1 MEPGPPSAD
10 RDARLLGLAL
20 LHGYVEAE
28 QLQRAAESDSS
39 PSRILAELRRSGALD
54 DPCLEGLG
62 QALRAFQA
70 GPEADARTG
79 PTHLE
84 PPRHF
89 SDTAEGR
96 PAGPDP
102 WDDDAGRW
110 NSGARV
116 LRRFKVERW
125 KHYRNLRFIGEGGM
139 GRIYKAED
147 PDLKRTVALKFLRGQ
162 EPAQLKRF
170 LFEAQAQA
178 LMDHPNI
185 CRVYEISE
193 WQGQHYIAMQYVNG
207 PTLLRAA
214 PGLSLEAKLRIAA
227 TVAEAVHAAHRRG
240 LIHRDLK
247 PANVL
252 LEQDG
257 AGGFKPYVL
266 DFGLARELDAPGLT
280 ASGLVLGTTAYISPE
295 QARGEAHHVD
305 RRTDIYGLGATLFEL
320 FTGTPPFG
328 EAQGLDCLRRVVE
341 EEPPRLRSMAPQLPR
356 DLETVVM
363 KCLEKEPA
371 RRYDDAQGL
380 AEDLRR
386 VAEGEPIQARR
397 ASLGFRV
404 RRFASRNRAVV
415 AISGFAVVGILAI
428 GGIAGYARF
437 TATIRERHAQ
447 NFGQE
452 AGTVESILRYARLA
466 PIQDTEPMERA
477 AWERFAQL
485 EAGVASAGR
494 LAAGPGAYAIG
505 RSLLAFGQ
513 ADKAVDHLQFAEQA
527 GLKSPDLSS
536 ALGRCYGALYRQELD
551 RAQRLE
557 SDQERDHLVR
567 EVENT
572 WKAKALNHLRAGRG
586 LGLEPPEFP
595 EALVEF
601 YGSNWKMSLQKAR
614 EAQAISPLFYEAK
627 WLEGEI
633 QLAQATEQSGA
644 TEEAQLIQQALDCF
658 LDAQKVAP
666 SDPRL
671 HLGEARACRELLR
684 LARDR
689 QLEDHLLL
697 QVRRAVEACLRI
709 HPSDPSPPAQ
719 VAWSLAVV
727 AQKPHR
733 KGREAVGLL
742 TEGLTLLEPILNRRP
757 DDYEALAARAKIR
770 NQLAQ
775 QQSSSGQDPLS
786 FAKASVEDSQAAIR
800 AYPGDPAMLAQGCVN
815 AQFLMTQEG
824 LRGLDPEASFSLAT
838 GWAAKML
845 QRFPQEIRT
854 QLRWATIHIERANF
868 LKDHGGDPGA
878 AVSQAMAAL
887 HSALGTRRDY
897 PRLKAHL
904 ADAYLARG
912 QHALTTGID
921 PRPDLERAIQLNSE
935 CGPTDY
941 SRPAYKAAFMA
952 EACFYRALAA
962 DRHQEDPLTW
972 IVKGEAEISR
982 AMSLDRS
989 YYWFHQL
996 RGQLLWARWR
1006 DAARHGKPSVERF
1019 QAAVAAFRTA
1029 SALDRFRATPEEWQA
1044 RAWLDRAR
1052 LQTRDAMDAGRG
1064 LAAAHLAL
1072 RRDARSAEACLVLG
1086 QLRKLLG
1093 TIGPPQSRSVNR
1105 AEGERSIDLALALNG
1120 NLRSRANAFQDAGP
1134 GIGQSLLD

>member
-1 MEPGPPSAD
+1 LEPGPPSAD

-96 PAGPDP
+96 PAVPDA

-162 EPAQLKRF
+162 EPGQLKRF

-178 LMDHPNI
+178 LMDHANI

-214 PGLSLEAKLRIAA
+214 PGLSLEAKLRIAV

-341 EEPPRLRSMAPQLPR
+341 EEPPRLRSLAPQLPR

-386 VAEGEPIQARR
+386 VQDGEPIQARR
-397 ASLGFRV
+397 LTLAHRLS
-404 RRFASRNRAVV
+404 RFAKRNRALV
-415 AISGFAVVGILAI
+415 AVSSLAAAGFLLL
-428 GGIAGYARF
+428 GGVAGYAKY
-437 TATIRERHAQ
+437 AAAVRERHAQ
-447 NFGQE
+447 HFSQE
-452 AGTVESILRYARLA
+452 AERIESLLRYVRLLPSQNVEPFLDSARLRLA
-466 PIQDTEPMERA
+466 K
-477 AWERFAQL
+477 L
-485 EAGVASAGR
+485 EKEAASAGR
-494 LAAGPGAYAIG
+494 HAAGPGAYATG
-505 RSLLAFGQ
+505 RALLAFGEFDR
-513 ADKAVDHLQFAEQA
+513 ALPFLQKAEQEDFRSA
-527 GLKSPDLSS
+527 GLFN
-536 ALGRCYGALYRQELD
+536 ALGRCYGFVYQRELERARRLEHPDLQAARKKEVAGKWKELAQDCLRKATGSSLEPAEFLEALLDSYESRFDSALEKARRTVSSTPWLYEARGLEGEFLLAKAREASDPGTVKTLLGQASEAFRQARGIAPSDAGLWLGEARVQREFVQQFALSDEPAPHLLGCRAAVDQCLRIRPSDPSPLLQVAWALLGTANRRNLQGKEAGPVYREGILLAERVLQARRDDPEANAARVQLLEGLGRWQRSTGEDPTATLNLAVEAARSSLDANPGDPILLSSGSTAAQQLMTHLATIGRPHQAAFEVSLRWADDLRRRFPDLGYSHFRIAAIHVELADILLWHGGDPRADLAKVRVALDAGRQARTNPIRQEKFLKNIGNLHLIHGQFLFLRGEDCTQELD
-551 RAQRLE
+551 RAIEGFAAVL
-557 SDQERDHLVR
+557 
-567 EVENT
+567 
-572 WKAKALNHLRAGRG
+572 AL
-586 LGLEPPEFP
+586 P
-595 EALVEF
+595 
-601 YGSNWKMSLQKAR
+601 
-614 EAQAISPLFYEAK
+614 
-627 WLEGEI
+627 
-633 QLAQATEQSGA
+633 T
-644 TEEAQLIQQALDCF
+644 
-658 LDAQKVAP
+658 
-666 SDPRL
+666 
-671 HLGEARACRELLR
+671 
-684 LARDR
+684 
-689 QLEDHLLL
+689 
-697 QVRRAVEACLRI
+697 
-709 HPSDPSPPAQ
+709 
-719 VAWSLAVV
+719 
-727 AQKPHR
+727 
-733 KGREAVGLL
+733 
-742 TEGLTLLEPILNRRP
+742 
-757 DDYEALAARAKIR
+757 
-770 NQLAQ
+770 
-775 QQSSSGQDPLS
+775 
-786 FAKASVEDSQAAIR
+786 
-800 AYPGDPAMLAQGCVN
+800 
-815 AQFLMTQEG
+815 
-824 LRGLDPEASFSLAT
+824 AT
-838 GWAAKML
+838 GA
-845 QRFPQEIRT
+845 
-854 QLRWATIHIERANF
+854 
-868 LKDHGGDPGA
+868 DHGG
-878 AVSQAMAAL
+878 L
-887 HSALGTRRDY
+887 
-897 PRLKAHL
+897 
-904 ADAYLARG
+904 
-912 QHALTTGID
+912 
-921 PRPDLERAIQLNSE
+921 
-935 CGPTDY
+935 
-941 SRPAYKAAFMA
+941 
-952 EACFYRALAA
+952 
-962 DRHQEDPLTW
+962 
-972 IVKGEAEISR
+972 
-982 AMSLDRS
+982 
-989 YYWFHQL
+989 
-996 RGQLLWARWR
+996 
-1006 DAARHGKPSVERF
+1006 
-1019 QAAVAAFRTA
+1019 
-1029 SALDRFRATPEEWQA
+1029 
-1044 RAWLDRAR
+1044 
-1052 LQTRDAMDAGRG
+1052 
-1064 LAAAHLAL
+1064 
-1072 RRDARSAEACLVLG
+1072 AEACLYRAMGAMAAGSEPFPWIERAERALERGRTMDQYYWLQQLKGQSAWIQARWAQSRGGSGEALYQASLRWLKQAAAEGKTAVTMEWIARVHFDRARSRHGRADDIAEGLRAARAALRMNPASAEATLLSG
-1086 QLRKLLG
+1086 QLLLLQAQRG
-1093 TIGPPQSRSVNR
+1093 GQGPMQR
-1105 AEGERSIDLALALNG
+1105 EGLALLDRALGMNPS
-1120 NLRSRANAFQDAGP
+1120 LRHRLDAERLP
-1134 GIGQSLLD
+1134 